1 MRRGCRTAASP
12 PSLVDAP
19 FSRSP
24 EGAVAGSWLTGVLVV
39 ALQEPP
45 TRVPSWVRVSGDSV
59 EVPMV
64 SPVSCLGPWQSLP
77 VYPHPL
83 PLSSLS
89 LVAQDT
95 GSHLD

>member
-1 MRRGCRTAASP
+1 MLCFHGP
-12 PSLVDAP
+12 L
-19 FSRSP
+19 
-24 EGAVAGSWLTGVLVV
+24 EGAVAGSWLTRVLVV

-95 GSHLD
+95 GSHLDKLLTPEHIHLFNI